1 MEPHSRHDHS
11 QDGARVLDAQLR
23 DSFGRVTYSHKTQE
37 KCADTL
43 LYWSS
48 LIKVAQIVLSALSS
62 VSIISTFFGIGMV
75 GSIAGAILAVALC
88 ALSLL
93 TKESDLGELAQKH
106 RLAASDMWF
115 IRERYLSLIT
125 DLNIGNKALETIQ
138 EDRDILVSE
147 LRRIYSAAPSTNS
160 RAYRKAQEALKYN
173 EEMTIT
179 DDELDAFLPNELR
192 KRRECTRWG
201 GPHS

>member
-1 MEPHSRHDHS
+1 MELRSRNDHL

-48 LIKVAQIVLSALSS
+48 LIKAAQILLSALSS
-62 VSIISTFFGIGMV
+62 VSIISTFFGVGIV
-75 GSIAGAILAVALC
+75 GSIAGAILTAALC
-88 ALSLL
+88 GLSLL
-93 TKESDLGELAQKH
+93 TKESDLGELAHKH

-138 EDRDILVSE
+138 EDRDTLVSE
-147 LRRIYSAAPSTNS
+147 LRGIYSAAPSTNS
-160 RAYRKAQEALKYN
+160 RAYRKAQQALKYS
-173 EEMTIT
+173 EEMTFT
-179 DDELDAFLPNELR
+179 DDEIDAFLPNELK
-192 KRRECTRWG
+192 KRRECKR
-201 GPHS
+201 SA